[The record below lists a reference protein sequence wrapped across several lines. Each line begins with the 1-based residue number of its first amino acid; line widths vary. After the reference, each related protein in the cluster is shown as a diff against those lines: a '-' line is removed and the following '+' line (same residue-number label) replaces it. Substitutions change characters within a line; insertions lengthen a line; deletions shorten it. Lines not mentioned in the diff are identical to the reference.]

1 MQNKEIEEYKQKLI
15 EKLEKDIENSEKG
28 LDTNI
33 ILIKEYYRNKKEY
46 AEEILEI
53 VKGDKQWKKNKR
65 KKESI
70 W

>member
-15 EKLEKDIENSEKG
+15 EKLEKDIDNSEKG

-53 VKGDKQWKKNKR
+53 VKGDKQ
-65 KKESI
+65 
-70 W
+70 

>member
-53 VKGDKQWKKNKR
+53 VKGDKQ
-65 KKESI
+65 
-70 W
+70 